1 MIKLLAI
8 LIIAELALVEI
19 YCAAWL
25 IGYINR
31 RSYRKSEAQRN
42 YYRRRAYASV
52 RKRSELAKN
61 RQNVWEWLEK

>member
-8 LIIAELALVEI
+8 LIIAALALVEL

-25 IGYINR
+25 IGYINK

-42 YYRRRAYASV
+42 YYRRRA
-52 RKRSELAKN
+52 
-61 RQNVWEWLEK
+61 